1 MYRLDSLLSLY
12 NYASRKEAKL
22 LVKQK
27 RLKVN
32 GFIVSDAAIKISN
45 SDNVEYDDHIIMLQT
60 PIYIMMNKQVN
71 RICEKG
77 VINSVYADLDY
88 HLPNNLF
95 SVGRLDKDTTGL
107 LLLTNDGKWAHSI
120 VNKHNHSPKTY
131 IVGLNRDID
140 TDLNKL
146 LLPINLGDDGIV
158 VAKKYEII
166 NSRTISLTILNG
178 KYHQVKRMMA
188 ILGYQVVSLHRVS
201 IGNLMLDNNLMY
213 GQYRFLRED
222 ELNYVF
228 EE

>member
-1 MYRLDSLLSLY
+1 MHRLDNLLSLY

-22 LVKQK
+22 LIKQK

-32 GFIVSDAAIKISN
+32 DVLVKDSAIKISN
-45 SDNVEYDDHIIMLQT
+45 SDKVEYDGNIILLQT

-88 HLPNNLF
+88 HLPNDLF

-107 LLLTNDGKWAHSI
+107 LLITNDGKWAHSI

-140 TDLNKL
+140 SDLDKL

-166 NSRTISLTILNG
+166 NDRTISLTILNG
-178 KYHQVKRMMA
+178 KYHQVKRMMIA
-188 ILGYQVVSLHRVS
+188 LGYQVVSLHRLS
-201 IGNLMLDNNLMY
+201 IGNLVLDDNLMY
-213 GQYRFLRED
+213 GEYRYLRDE
-222 ELNYVF
+222 ELNSVF
-228 EE
+228 GE